1 MLNLS
6 REGMGR
12 REGGRGAV
20 EGGGWMGGGDYLLS
34 RPRGWKRA
42 GWDEP
47 PSALHVALCIRY
59 LLAKS
64 WIMTLNSLQRSM
76 ESTLHPEI
84 LANRESKSMHGQFF
98 FIGEDSYPSIV
109 CIEYYTLNKL
119 QLSFDGTGEKSKS
132 CSMTPILHEMTQ
144 NLRRVFPTTFASF
157 YK

>member
-1 MLNLS
+1 
-6 REGMGR
+6 
-12 REGGRGAV
+12 
-20 EGGGWMGGGDYLLS
+20 
-34 RPRGWKRA
+34 
-42 GWDEP
+42 
-47 PSALHVALCIRY
+47 
-59 LLAKS
+59 
-64 WIMTLNSLQRSM
+64 M

-144 NLRRVFPTTFASF
+144 NLRIVFPTTFASF